1 MADDKRTADDESA
14 DAVSFTYD
22 PDEDYEPLITIVRAV
37 AWANGVDIDDL
48 EPLGNVVNTDALLDL
63 LTHDSR
69 PTYRHPTEAQSEDP
83 GVSFQYEGHT
93 VWVGGGVVR
102 LE

>member
-1 MADDKRTADDESA
+1 MTDDKRTADDESA

-22 PDEDYEPLITIVRAV
+22 PDEDYEPLTTIVRAV
-37 AWANGVDIDDL
+37 AWANDVEIDDL
-48 EPLGNVVNTDALLDL
+48 EPLGNVVNTDGLLDL

-69 PTYRHPTEAQSEDP
+69 PTYRHSTEAQAGESR
-83 GVSFQYEGHT
+83 VSFLYEGHT
-93 VWVGGGVVR
+93 VCVGGGVVR